1 MPQNMHFSKYNKKM
15 ALCSIICAILFA
27 LLPLVTP
34 QVSAQ
39 QFSSRKQK
47 SDFEQ
52 FEKFR
57 TINRDSAYVYAER
70 LVNDVDST
78 TVGSN
83 IAQLYDFMAEYHETS
98 LHSYNKALSYRLK
111 SARIYEAIDDLPC
124 LTRTNALLGRIY
136 LRNGDYHNAF
146 SHSTKA
152 LSDARR
158 TGDIISEREAYL
170 VLEQVTYFYHSDA
183 EAAMK
188 YNLIVSEQYE
198 GRQQA
203 HQTVRALNNRFN
215 YTLDYQEAK
224 DLTQRAEAL
233 CKEFEFNDLLI
244 NVYLNIAM
252 QALEHNNIEDSHNY
266 LEKAYPLLSN
276 FKEIGYYY
284 SASGFYNLMAGNAT
298 QAIVDL
304 KHSIEL
310 LGQEDFNNKN
320 VHSYFLLQDI
330 YFNLG
335 LYREAYEALMA
346 FAETYTRQY
355 NTSNVVKLSML
366 INDMELEQR
375 QSELEQME
383 RYNKLLKI
391 IYSFGFVAMMLL
403 VVLLLS
409 RYRLQRN
416 NNRLLKAQN
425 EQELSHKTEIIR
437 LQKLQQYQEHH
448 NISKLAEELLTIVNT
463 QDGRSMRN
471 ELKHVIERLQKNS
484 NTSSDWTEVEKVM
497 EANNDAFFDNLIR
510 EYPNLTKNERKLC
523 VFLHMNL
530 STKEISN
537 ISKQSIGSI
546 NIARS
551 RLRKK
556 FGITGDDKSLIAFLD
571 RFDSNNNQE

>member
-1 MPQNMHFSKYNKKM
+1 
-15 ALCSIICAILFA
+15 
-27 LLPLVTP
+27 
-34 QVSAQ
+34 
-39 QFSSRKQK
+39 
-47 SDFEQ
+47 
-52 FEKFR
+52 
-57 TINRDSAYVYAER
+57 
-70 LVNDVDST
+70 
-78 TVGSN
+78 
-83 IAQLYDFMAEYHETS
+83 
-98 LHSYNKALSYRLK
+98 
-111 SARIYEAIDDLPC
+111 
-124 LTRTNALLGRIY
+124 
-136 LRNGDYHNAF
+136 
-146 SHSTKA
+146 
-152 LSDARR
+152 
-158 TGDIISEREAYL
+158 
-170 VLEQVTYFYHSDA
+170 
-183 EAAMK
+183 
-188 YNLIVSEQYE
+188 
-198 GRQQA
+198 
-203 HQTVRALNNRFN
+203 
-215 YTLDYQEAK
+215 
-224 DLTQRAEAL
+224 
-233 CKEFEFNDLLI
+233 
-244 NVYLNIAM
+244 
-252 QALEHNNIEDSHNY
+252 
-266 LEKAYPLLSN
+266 
-276 FKEIGYYY
+276 
-284 SASGFYNLMAGNAT
+284 
-298 QAIVDL
+298 
-304 KHSIEL
+304 
-310 LGQEDFNNKN
+310 
-320 VHSYFLLQDI
+320 
-330 YFNLG
+330 
-335 LYREAYEALMA
+335 MA

-448 NISKLAEELLTIVNT
+448 NISKLAEELMTIVNT

-484 NTSSDWTEVEKVM
+484 NTGSDWTEVEKVM